1 MTEIAYNQIGAYLQK
16 TAVSKTP
23 RVCLIHG
30 EPELVAQSAAA
41 LLDHLLGAD
50 PGVRDL
56 SCDVIDGLTE
66 NIPDLIERLNT
77 YALVAGPKVYWFKE
91 ARLFDTAGRHQRIF
105 EQTQQAYEGD
115 NIPRAAKLFFSLC
128 VEVGFEPAGAGYRQL
143 PAELQ
148 PFQEVLGE
156 GGIRRLND
164 HIQAQGWSLSKAS
177 DDVQNLVDAIEKGF
191 PPNHY
196 LMITAGTKVPKNRKF
211 YKCVAGRG
219 LVVDC
224 HVPLGERKADKAAQE
239 TVLREIADRTLRG
252 AGKKMN
258 PGLLA
263 QVVQLTGF
271 DPATFRNNIE
281 KLIDYSG
288 PRPEIT
294 REDIDSILNRSK
306 SDPIY
311 ELTNAVA
318 ERNLQSALF
327 YLNTLLAND
336 FHPLQVLSALA
347 NQMRRLL
354 IAKDFTRST
363 YGRDWQKGLP
373 FPQFQSSVLP
383 AIQQYDAQ
391 IASERSQ
398 WEPAESEGL
407 RQGGDKGS
415 KKPSAE
421 LGLASGTGSAY
432 PVFQTLLK
440 SENFTQEELI
450 AALAQLGE
458 ADIRLKS
465 SGQDPVLVVKH
476 LVMAVC
482 HRTGGT

>member
-1 MTEIAYNQIGAYLQK
+1 MTEIVYNQIGAYLQK

-30 EPELVAQSAAA
+30 EPELVAQSAGA

-66 NIPDLIERLNT
+66 NISDLIERLNT
-77 YALVAGPKVYWFKE
+77 YALVAGPKVFWFKE
-91 ARLFDTAGRHQRIF
+91 ARLFDTAGRHQRLL
-105 EQTQQAYEGD
+105 EQTQQAYEAD
-115 NIPRAAKLFFSLC
+115 NIQRAAKLFFSLC
-128 VEVGFEPAGAGYRQL
+128 VEVGFEPMAGGYRQL

-148 PFQEVLGE
+148 PFHETLGK
-156 GGIRRLND
+156 GGVRRLID
-164 HIQAQGWSLSKAS
+164 HIQAQGWSLSTAS
-177 DDVQNLVDAIEKGF
+177 DDVQNLVDAIVKGF

-211 YKCVAGRG
+211 YKCVAGQG

-224 HVPLGERKADKAAQE
+224 HVPLGERKADKAAQD
-239 TVLREIADRTLRG
+239 TVLREIADRALRG

-288 PRPEIT
+288 PRSEIT
-294 REDIDSILNRSK
+294 REDIDSVLKRSK

-347 NQMRRLL
+347 NQMRKLL
-354 IAKDFTRST
+354 VAKNFARST

-383 AIQQYDAQ
+383 AIQQYDAH
-391 IASERSQ
+391 IASERAQ
-398 WEPAESEGL
+398 WEPAESESP
-407 RQGGDKGS
+407 RQGADKKS
-415 KKPSAE
+415 KKAFAD
-421 LGLASGTGSAY
+421 LALASGSGSAY

-440 SENFTQEELI
+440 SENFSQEELI

-458 ADIRLKS
+458 ADVRLKS

>member
-1 MTEIAYNQIGAYLQK
+1 MTEIVYNQIGAYLQK

-30 EPELVAQSAAA
+30 EPELVAQSAGA

-66 NIPDLIERLNT
+66 NISDLIERLNT
-77 YALVAGPKVYWFKE
+77 YALVAGPKVFWFKE
-91 ARLFDTAGRHQRIF
+91 ARLFDTAGRHQRLL
-105 EQTQQAYEGD
+105 EQTQQAYEAD
-115 NIPRAAKLFFSLC
+115 NIQRAAKLFFSLC
-128 VEVGFEPAGAGYRQL
+128 VEVGFEPMAGGYRQL

-148 PFQEVLGE
+148 PFHETLGE
-156 GGIRRLND
+156 GGVRRLID
-164 HIQAQGWSLSKAS
+164 HIQAQGWSLSTAS
-177 DDVQNLVDAIEKGF
+177 DDVQNLVDAIVKGF

-211 YKCVAGRG
+211 YKCVAGQG

-224 HVPLGERKADKAAQE
+224 HVPLGERKADKAVQE
-239 TVLREIADRTLRG
+239 TVLREIADRALRG

-288 PRPEIT
+288 PRSEIT
-294 REDIDSILNRSK
+294 REDIDSVLKRSK

-347 NQMRRLL
+347 NQMRKLL
-354 IAKDFTRST
+354 VAKNFARST

-383 AIQQYDAQ
+383 AIQQYDAH
-391 IASERSQ
+391 IASERAQ
-398 WEPAESEGL
+398 WEPAESESP
-407 RQGGDKGS
+407 RQGADKKS
-415 KKPSAE
+415 KKAFAD
-421 LGLASGTGSAY
+421 LALASGSGSAY

-440 SENFTQEELI
+440 SENFSQEELI

-458 ADIRLKS
+458 ADVRLKS